1 MEGGEENPLLDS
13 RFPDVSAKGR
23 GYQLQSYPDGIEEW
37 PELRRVTIWQTVAAL
52 EQEFRDRAARLA
64 EAKAHTEASSSTV
77 DTITDNVAEQ
87 HPRDETVLDD
97 KPVDV
102 ALKISRTR
110 HSMDDIPNVFDED
123 YDIAESKNLSPRS
136 THSSVS
142 GLGQSKKGQGVPI
155 QRAASTPDFNSSA
168 SPATPIASAKGG
180 DERTPVKDM
189 TASGRGSSKDDT
201 SPSTPPSRFTTQRP
215 HHIPKIESLSK
226 KLDQIRHEMGDEVSV
241 SLSPPYSFV
250 YIIATHLM
258 LSCFILLFLALL
270 LLVVFNKILSLVCL
284 HS

>member
-123 YDIAESKNLSPRS
+123 YDIAESKNLSPRG
-136 THSSVS
+136 THSSES
-142 GLGQSKKGQGVPI
+142 GLGQSKKGHEGSSSP
-155 QRAASTPDFNSSA
+155 RATSAPDFNS
-168 SPATPIASAKGG
+168 SAKGG
-180 DERTPVKDM
+180 DERTPVKGEEG
-189 TASGRGSSKDDT
+189 SGRGSSKDDC
-201 SPSTPPSRFTTQRP
+201 SSSTPPSRFTTQRP
-215 HHIPKIESLSK
+215 HHIPKMESLSK
-226 KLDQIRHEMGDEVSV
+226 KLDQIRQEMGEEVSKYV
-241 SLSPPYSFV
+241 TQ
-250 YIIATHLM
+250 I
-258 LSCFILLFLALL
+258 
-270 LLVVFNKILSLVCL
+270 
-284 HS
+284 